1 VLLSEDGKTL
11 AQARYAVRNNQ
22 RAFMAVRLPE
32 GATLWSASVA
42 GRSVRPGKSADG
54 ALLLPLQKG
63 KAGEEAPAFAVEVSY
78 FGRSARWAAKGREE
92 VTLPAV
98 DLPVS
103 KSGLEVRHSPRF
115 RVTGIPG
122 AFRPAS
128 FEAPSAAVL
137 ADLPETPPPAP
148 PPPPKAA
155 MGAEAAKSAGAA
167 QEQQALIDRFQ
178 EGRARRVAGVLPV
191 RVPFPEVGPVLFVV
205 SELTAEAQAPTL
217 GIDYRRE
224 GK

>member
-1 VLLSEDGKTL
+1 
-11 AQARYAVRNNQ
+11 
-22 RAFMAVRLPE
+22 
-32 GATLWSASVA
+32 
-42 GRSVRPGKSADG
+42 VRPGRSADG

-63 KAGEEAPAFAVEVSY
+63 RAGEEAPAFAVEVSY
-78 FGRSARWAAKGREE
+78 FGRSAPWAAKGREQ

-115 RVTGIPG
+115 RVTGIAG
-122 AFRPAS
+122 AFRPAA
-128 FEAPSAAVL
+128 FEAPAAAVL
-137 ADLPETPPPAP
+137 ADLPETPPPP
-148 PPPPKAA
+148 PPAPKASV
-155 MGAEAAKSAGAA
+155 GTKESAAKSADVAL
-167 QEQQALIDRFQ
+167 EQQALIDRFQ

-191 RVPFPEVGPVLFVV
+191 RVPFPAIGPVLFVV